1 MGNTYDSFGGSV
13 LAGLAKY
20 SAFNGQSKL
29 QGSDLFVNAQQKF
42 RFVVL
47 LDDIPAAF
55 ISRVDRPSYTIETKE
70 YNLLNHTVRYPV
82 NVKWNQIS
90 LTIKEIFGGN
100 SVGTVGH
107 NLMNKLLAHSY
118 YYPNEITN
126 TGNIS
131 LLSAITN
138 PLDTA
143 REAVFGAKNLS
154 KQNLNRALGE
164 MKIVS
169 LRPDGSTFETWTIY
183 NGMITDLK
191 FSDHSY
197 SDEGLT
203 DITITVQ
210 YDWAKLE
217 LAQP

>member
-1 MGNTYDSFGGSV
+1 
-13 LAGLAKY
+13 
-20 SAFNGQSKL
+20 
-29 QGSDLFVNAQQKF
+29 
-42 RFVVL
+42 
-47 LDDIPAAF
+47 
-55 ISRVDRPSYTIETKE
+55 
-70 YNLLNHTVRYPV
+70 
-82 NVKWNQIS
+82 
-90 LTIKEIFGGN
+90 
-100 SVGTVGH
+100 
-107 NLMNKLLAHSY
+107 
-118 YYPNEITN
+118 
-126 TGNIS
+126 
-131 LLSAITN
+131 LSAITN

>member
-1 MGNTYDSFGGSV
+1 
-13 LAGLAKY
+13 
-20 SAFNGQSKL
+20 
-29 QGSDLFVNAQQKF
+29 
-42 RFVVL
+42 
-47 LDDIPAAF
+47 
-55 ISRVDRPSYTIETKE
+55 
-70 YNLLNHTVRYPV
+70 
-82 NVKWNQIS
+82 
-90 LTIKEIFGGN
+90 
-100 SVGTVGH
+100 
-107 NLMNKLLAHSY
+107 
-118 YYPNEITN
+118 
-126 TGNIS
+126 
-131 LLSAITN
+131 
-138 PLDTA
+138 
-143 REAVFGAKNLS
+143 
-154 KQNLNRALGE
+154 